1 MQPRPSK
8 GTTSPSWGS
17 EDTQHHR
24 DLPWIQ
30 HCELVC
36 PNLFGFTLNTKQD
49 IVITK
54 ALEAKK
60 KTKVPRKEKLHDRE
74 YRDAFRIG
82 LYEVGA

>member
-60 KTKVPRKEKLHDRE
+60 KLRFQENKN
-74 YRDAFRIG
+74 YMIG
-82 LYEVGA
+82 SIETRSE